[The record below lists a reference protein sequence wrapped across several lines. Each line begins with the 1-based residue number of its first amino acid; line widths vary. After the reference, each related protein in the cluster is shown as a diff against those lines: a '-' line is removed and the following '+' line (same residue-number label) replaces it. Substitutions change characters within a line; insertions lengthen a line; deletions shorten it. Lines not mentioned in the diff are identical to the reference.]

1 MRGNTNIQTIPS
13 SFCTKTIGVPSKK
26 LRMKMGKARGGHP
39 DPENTNFSSQ
49 GACSFPGSKHLL
61 ALEAVRER
69 FQMEF
74 PRRINALLMP
84 NFIPHILRT
93 YNDDHSVWH
102 PPEDKNIGSL
112 LGAQHK
118 VGILLELVATLSYS
132 LRLCKCLLSGS

>member
-1 MRGNTNIQTIPS
+1 MATQTQKTQTSLLRGPVASLGPNTCS
-13 SFCTKTIGVPSKK
+13 HLK
-26 LRMKMGKARGGHP
+26 L
-39 DPENTNFSSQ
+39 
-49 GACSFPGSKHLL
+49 C
-61 ALEAVRER
+61 ER

-84 NFIPHILRT
+84 DFIPHILRT

-102 PPEDKNIGSL
+102 PPEDKYIGSL

-118 VGILLELVATLSYS
+118 VGILLEPVATLSYS